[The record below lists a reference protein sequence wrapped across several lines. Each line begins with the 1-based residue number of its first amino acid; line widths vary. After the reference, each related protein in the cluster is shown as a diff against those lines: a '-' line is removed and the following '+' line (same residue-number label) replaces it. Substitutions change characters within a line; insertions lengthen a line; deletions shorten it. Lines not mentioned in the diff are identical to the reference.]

1 MKDTLVRAITPN
13 QHVRI
18 LACTTTEL
26 VETARRQ
33 HDLWPT
39 SAAAL
44 GRVLSVTAILGSM
57 LKSEKEKVTVQINGG
72 GAIGTIMAD
81 ANHKGEVRGFVGDP
95 HQYLK
100 YNDSNKLAVGLAVGN
115 QGYLKVIKDM
125 GLKDQFAGQVELVS
139 GEIGDDF
146 AYYFTVSEQTPSAVS
161 VGVLVDTDYSIK
173 SAGAMIL
180 QIMPDALEEDIV
192 ACEEAVKNLKPI
204 SELVAEGKT
213 AEDLVRICFPEAEIL
228 GESELSWHCDCSKD
242 RFKAA
247 LTTLERKDLE
257 EMLEE
262 DHGCEVKCQY
272 CNSTYSFDEHDLN
285 VILEFKAACGR

>member
-26 VETARRQ
+26 CETARKQ

-44 GRVLSVTAILGSM
+44 GRVMSVAAILGGM

-81 ANHKGEVRGFVGDP
+81 ANAQGEIRGFVGDP
-95 HQYLK
+95 HQYLV
-100 YNDSNKLAVGLAVGN
+100 YNDSDKLAVGLVVGN

-125 GLKDQFAGQVELVS
+125 GLKDQFAGQVALQS

-173 SAGAMIL
+173 SAGAIIIQL
-180 QIMPDALEEDIV
+180 MPDALEEDIV
-192 ACEEAVKNLKPI
+192 ACEKAVAQLRPV
-204 SELVAEGKT
+204 SELVAEGMS
-213 AEDLVRICFPEAEIL
+213 AEDLIHACFEDAEIL
-228 GESELSWHCDCSKD
+228 SEQKLSWHCDCSKD

-257 EMLEE
+257 EMLKE

-272 CNSTYSFDEHDLN
+272 CNTAYQFDEHDLN

>member
-1 MKDTLVRAITPN
+1 MKDKLVRAITPN

-18 LACTTTEL
+18 LACTTTGM

-44 GRVLSVTAILGSM
+44 GRMMSVTAILGSM

-72 GAIGTIMAD
+72 GAIGTMMAD
-81 ANHKGEVRGFVGDP
+81 ANCKGEVRGFVGDP
-95 HQYLK
+95 HQYLV
-100 YNDSNKLAVGLAVGN
+100 YNDSDKLAVGLVVGN
-115 QGYLKVIKDM
+115 NGYLKVIKDM
-125 GLKDQFAGQVELVS
+125 GLKDQFAGQVELIS

-173 SAGAMIL
+173 SAGAMII
-180 QIMPDALEEDIV
+180 QIMPDALEEDIL
-192 ACEEAVKNLKPI
+192 ACEKAVASLRPV
-204 SELVAEGKT
+204 SELVAEGKS
-213 AEDLVRICFPEAEIL
+213 AEDLVHEVFPDAEIL
-228 GESELSWHCDCSKD
+228 AEKELTWHCDCSKD

-247 LTTLERKDLE
+247 LTTLDRKDLE
-257 EMLEE
+257 EMMKE
-262 DHGCEVKCQY
+262 DHGCEVKCEY
-272 CNSTYSFDEHDLN
+272 CNTTYSFTEQDLQL
-285 VILEFKAACGR
+285 ILDFKASCGR

>member
-18 LACTTTEL
+18 LAATTTHM

-44 GRVLSVTAILGSM
+44 GRMMSVTAILGSM
-57 LKSEKEKVTVQINGG
+57 LKSEKEKVTVQINGS
-72 GAIGTIMAD
+72 GAIGTMMAD
-81 ANHKGEVRGFVGDP
+81 ANCKGEVRGFVGDP
-95 HQYLK
+95 HQYLV
-100 YNDSNKLAVGLAVGN
+100 YNDTDKLAVGLVVGN
-115 QGYLKVIKDM
+115 NGYLKVIKDM

-180 QIMPDALEEDIV
+180 QIMPDALE
-192 ACEEAVKNLKPI
+192 
-204 SELVAEGKT
+204 
-213 AEDLVRICFPEAEIL
+213 
-228 GESELSWHCDCSKD
+228 
-242 RFKAA
+242 
-247 LTTLERKDLE
+247 
-257 EMLEE
+257 
-262 DHGCEVKCQY
+262 
-272 CNSTYSFDEHDLN
+272 
-285 VILEFKAACGR
+285 